1 LHVHVCK
8 YAKLP
13 KLQIASASLH
23 MYKFAH
29 AKFACIHTCYQ
40 SMPKFASVHVCKFTS
55 FQVCK
60 VEFFTDYILI
70 ITILQFHK
78 LPNY

>member
-1 LHVHVCK
+1 MQVHVCK

-40 SMPKFASVHVCKFTS
+40 SMTKFASLPICKFTS
-55 FQVCK
+55 LQVFK
-60 VEFFTDYILI
+60 FAKYNFLQ
-70 ITILQFHK
+70 IT
-78 LPNY
+78 Y